1 MGKQSQATVTAKRES
16 RESKKRI
23 EEGTMIPT
31 SQQRLTTL
39 GKRLNEEESML
50 NNNIKKATTIETTLR
65 LHGGMKGETFSSAE
79 AVDDRQVK
87 RRTSETFSEISEIN
101 EIKLT
106 DVTEALI
113 KTFQKNTV
121 EHMQKSGTAVK

>member
-1 MGKQSQATVTAKRES
+1 
-16 RESKKRI
+16 
-23 EEGTMIPT
+23 MIPT

-50 NNNIKKATTIETTLR
+50 NNNIKEATTFETTLR
-65 LHGGMKGETFSSAE
+65 LHGGMKGETLSSAD

-87 RRTSETFSEISEIN
+87 RRTSEPFSEISEIN

-113 KTFQKNTV
+113 KKPFKRIQWNTCKKWYSSQ
-121 EHMQKSGTAVK
+121 MK

>member
-1 MGKQSQATVTAKRES
+1 
-16 RESKKRI
+16 
-23 EEGTMIPT
+23 MIPT

-50 NNNIKKATTIETTLR
+50 NNNVKEATTIETTLR
-65 LHGGMKGETFSSAE
+65 LHGGMKGETLSSAD

-87 RRTSETFSEISEIN
+87 RRTSEPCSEISEIN

-106 DVTEALI
+106 NVTEALI
-113 KTFQKNTV
+113 KKPFKRIQWNTCKKWYSSQ
-121 EHMQKSGTAVK
+121 MK

>member
-1 MGKQSQATVTAKRES
+1 
-16 RESKKRI
+16 
-23 EEGTMIPT
+23 MIPT

-39 GKRLNEEESML
+39 GKRLIEEESML
-50 NNNIKKATTIETTLR
+50 NNNIKEATTIETILR
-65 LHGGMKGETFSSAE
+65 LHGGMKGETFCSVD

-87 RRTSETFSEISEIN
+87 RRRSEPCSEISEIN

-113 KTFQKNTV
+113 KTFRTNTM